1 MPHTPSLCMPQV
13 QLSLMA
19 RASPWVGKV
28 GLNQSNI
35 AFVMVKP
42 WLFFTRPSK
51 RTYGPL
57 EDNYRLWLVP
67 HTPSVCE
74 HNWTMSLMACA
85 LHTISMHT
93 LSITIAD
100 GPCLTVGRK
109 VGSNQSNL
117 FSSWWSHGIFFP
129 QPSTRTYGHLE
140 DNYRLWLM
148 PHTLSVCQL

>member
-1 MPHTPSLCMPQV
+1 
-13 QLSLMA
+13 MA

-74 HNWTMSLMACA
+74 HKCNYVT
-85 LHTISMHT
+85 
-93 LSITIAD
+93 D
-100 GPCLTVGRK
+100 GLCLAHH
-109 VGSNQSNL
+109 L
-117 FSSWWSHGIFFP
+117 
-129 QPSTRTYGHLE
+129 YAHLE
-140 DNYRLWLM
+140 YNY
-148 PHTLSVCQL
+148 C